1 MPASAATSTLSSGLF
16 VSLIALSGY
25 FVLPWLFFRLKRASA
40 AQTCNEDVLRLI
52 FEHCSDSTLASA
64 GRVCRSWVD
73 PAQRELFSILPPKR
87 SQKRTMSWKPLGTVL
102 LSNPRL
108 RSYIRRL
115 KISVMGMKELDNY
128 DWVRL
133 LPYHGITSLELSSWP
148 NDQLHA
154 ALGNMFLTSPGL
166 SNLQQLTIAG
176 AILTD
181 PAVSQKFLSNPSLSH
196 LQLVFLGGPAPS
208 QPFSPAIAAQ
218 SLLIEDAPA
227 MIWACRASLRRLD
240 LHLKHNPDPTG
251 YARLAA
257 ALQAVPHLEHIHF
270 DWDGS
275 STLHGDPTPVL
286 DGLGLMLPNLRHLRA
301 GAGLYTAARIFP
313 AGAAIA
319 DLSTHPTL
327 RSFTLSPAV
336 GCPFMEFPVLIA
348 ASKSFRFEFATPAKV
363 EESYVSWD

>member
-1 MPASAATSTLSSGLF
+1 LTRLS
-16 VSLIALSGY
+16 
-25 FVLPWLFFRLKRASA
+25 
-40 AQTCNEDVLRLI
+40 
-52 FEHCSDSTLASA
+52 
-64 GRVCRSWVD
+64 
-73 PAQRELFSILPPKR
+73 
-87 SQKRTMSWKPLGTVL
+87 
-102 LSNPRL
+102 
-108 RSYIRRL
+108 
-115 KISVMGMKELDNY
+115 
-128 DWVRL
+128 
-133 LPYHGITSLELSSWP
+133 
-148 NDQLHA
+148 
-154 ALGNMFLTSPGL
+154 
-166 SNLQQLTIAG
+166 
-176 AILTD
+176 
-181 PAVSQKFLSNPSLSH
+181 
-196 LQLVFLGGPAPS
+196 
-208 QPFSPAIAAQ
+208 IAAQ
-218 SLLIEDAPA
+218 SLLIEDVPA

-257 ALQAVPHLEHIHF
+257 ALQAVPHLEHIHL

-301 GAGLYTAARIFP
+301 GAGLYTAAFFAHLPPALETLHLQYSHQKGVGAEAHFP

-336 GCPFMEFPVLIA
+336 GCPFMEFPALIA